1 MPAALRQRARMGMP
15 RMGKNSPTGTSDRA
29 SKAKALDHGL
39 AMVPPGGY
47 SADELAALE
56 RRERLS
62 GWLVLFFA
70 GAAIGTA
77 ALAFFMFS
85 QDVEPNDQFVRA
97 DRDQSPERPEQSFVW
112 GEGNA
117 PSDPDRKDTA
127 APEAKP
133 EVAAT
138 MPPVPPPPAAA
149 PTRAAPPAKAPA
161 PLSSPSTASFA
172 GPPPGSVDR
181 ETARALRKGEAQL
194 WREKGERGYVLVSD
208 AVTYGTRE
216 CRQVSYTRFEN
227 GDQATSPVAQWC
239 RTNGTNRWRPD
250 PRGPE

>member
-1 MPAALRQRARMGMP
+1 MEKDR
-15 RMGKNSPTGTSDRA
+15 PTGKSDRA
-29 SKAKALDHGL
+29 SKAGAPDHGP
-39 AMVPPGGY
+39 AVTPASGY
-47 SADELAALE
+47 SASELAALE

-70 GAAIGTA
+70 GAAFGTA
-77 ALAFFMFS
+77 ALAFYMFS
-85 QDVEPNDQFVRA
+85 QDVEPNDLYVRA
-97 DRDQSPERPEQSFVW
+97 ERDDGPARPEQSFGW
-112 GEGNA
+112 GEGGGA
-117 PSDPDRKDTA
+117 SDPDREEIA

-133 EVAAT
+133 AVAAT
-138 MPPVPPPPAAA
+138 TPPVPPPPAAA
-149 PTRAAPPAKAPA
+149 PTRAGAPADVPA
-161 PLSSPSTASFA
+161 PLPSAPAASFA

-227 GDQATSPVAQWC
+227 GGQATSPVAQWC
-239 RTNGTNRWRPD
+239 RTSGGNRWRPD